1 MKRKKLWITLL
12 LCISLLGCGSASGT
26 KGGITVSES
35 ESTQKSEAKS
45 TEQVIEQNLESA
57 GITDY
62 EKLDL
67 AEIEKEK
74 GVALDDYLSYR
85 FFYES
90 DGLQIEAYI
99 SAPKSQIVTGK
110 QSPCLIYNHGGNR
123 NYSSLNETDTL
134 YYAYNIGMICVATNY
149 RGCGNSE
156 GPDEFGGDDVDD
168 VTKIVDLCEEFD
180 YIDNSKINMLGI
192 SRGGMMTYEALKGN
206 DKINKAVVI
215 SGLADA
221 FMGYEERDDMK
232 TLMKELIGS
241 TPEEKPEEYEKRSA
255 TYWADEI
262 NTPLLI
268 FHMTGDKK
276 VSIEQAEK
284 LTSLLSE
291 YKKDYEYISF
301 ESDVHA
307 DLRQEDMIKIKK
319 WLWNK

>member
-26 KGGITVSES
+26 KGSIAVSES
-35 ESTQKSEAKS
+35 ESTEKSEVKS
-45 TEQVIEQNLESA
+45 AEEVIEQNLESA
-57 GITDY
+57 GIADY

-67 AEIEKEK
+67 TEIGKEK
-74 GVALDDYLSYR
+74 GVTLDDYLSYR

-99 SAPKSQIVTGK
+99 SAPKSQIVTDK

-123 NYSSLNETDTL
+123 NYSSLNEADTL

-156 GPDEFGGDDVDD
+156 GTDEFGGDDVDD
-168 VTKIVDLCEEFD
+168 VTKIVDLCGNFD

-192 SRGGMMTYEALKGN
+192 SRGGMMTYEALRGN

-232 TLMKELIGS
+232 TLMKELIGF

-268 FHMTGDKK
+268 FHTTGDTK

-284 LTSLLSE
+284 LASLLSE

-307 DLRQEDMIKIKK
+307 DLRQEDMIKIKE

>member
-1 MKRKKLWITLL
+1 LWIALL
-12 LCISLLGCGSASGT
+12 LFISLLGCGSASGT

-45 TEQVIEQNLESA
+45 AEQVIEQNLESAEQVIEQNLESA
-57 GITDY
+57 GITGY

-156 GPDEFGGDDVDD
+156 GTDEFGGDDVDD

-180 YIDNSKINMLGI
+180 YIDNSKMLIRMEILFILSILTYGI
-192 SRGGMMTYEALKGN
+192 QQ
-206 DKINKAVVI
+206 KA
-215 SGLADA
+215 
-221 FMGYEERDDMK
+221 E
-232 TLMKELIGS
+232 
-241 TPEEKPEEYEKRSA
+241 
-255 TYWADEI
+255 
-262 NTPLLI
+262 
-268 FHMTGDKK
+268 
-276 VSIEQAEK
+276 
-284 LTSLLSE
+284 
-291 YKKDYEYISF
+291 
-301 ESDVHA
+301 
-307 DLRQEDMIKIKK
+307 
-319 WLWNK
+319 

>member
-1 MKRKKLWITLL
+1 M
-12 LCISLLGCGSASGT
+12 
-26 KGGITVSES
+26 S

-45 TEQVIEQNLESA
+45 AEQVIEQNLESA
-57 GITDY
+57 GITGY

-156 GPDEFGGDDVDD
+156 GTDEFGGDDVDD

-180 YIDNSKINMLGI
+180 YIDNSKMLIRMEILFILSILTYGI
-192 SRGGMMTYEALKGN
+192 QQ
-206 DKINKAVVI
+206 KA
-215 SGLADA
+215 
-221 FMGYEERDDMK
+221 E
-232 TLMKELIGS
+232 
-241 TPEEKPEEYEKRSA
+241 
-255 TYWADEI
+255 
-262 NTPLLI
+262 
-268 FHMTGDKK
+268 
-276 VSIEQAEK
+276 
-284 LTSLLSE
+284 
-291 YKKDYEYISF
+291 
-301 ESDVHA
+301 
-307 DLRQEDMIKIKK
+307 
-319 WLWNK
+319 

>member
-1 MKRKKLWITLL
+1 MWIALL
-12 LCISLLGCGSASGT
+12 LFISLLGCGSASGT
-26 KGGITVSES
+26 KCGITVSES

-45 TEQVIEQNLESA
+45 AEQVIEQNLESA
-57 GITDY
+57 GITGY

-156 GPDEFGGDDVDD
+156 GTDEFGGDDVDD

-180 YIDNSKINMLGI
+180 YIDNSKMLIRMEILFILSILTYGI
-192 SRGGMMTYEALKGN
+192 QQ
-206 DKINKAVVI
+206 KA
-215 SGLADA
+215 
-221 FMGYEERDDMK
+221 
-232 TLMKELIGS
+232 
-241 TPEEKPEEYEKRSA
+241 
-255 TYWADEI
+255 
-262 NTPLLI
+262 
-268 FHMTGDKK
+268 
-276 VSIEQAEK
+276 
-284 LTSLLSE
+284 
-291 YKKDYEYISF
+291 
-301 ESDVHA
+301 ESM
-307 DLRQEDMIKIKK
+307 L
-319 WLWNK
+319 